1 MHAIS
6 SVISVP
12 ARWLGGAALA
22 AGMMG
27 LGASSAMAT
36 PPVDLE
42 PGQFVADSVSALSE
56 EERAEVDEGLSEL
69 LSEHTQRLT
78 LIFVDEFTDV
88 SGASM
93 DPGAWVDA
101 VGEQNVMG
109 AQDSVFAI
117 ATEAREYNFTSGNS
131 TIESVQDE
139 VEREFLIP
147 ALQDVESAGWGS
159 VGLSAIEGVADA
171 ADGSISGSAVSGG
184 SITPWLGAAV
194 VVAAL
199 GGGAW
204 FVTQRRTKNRFGG
217 SSQRGVTNGASGG
230 HRRSAA
236 PAEPSD
242 PLDRLS
248 VEELRAEADSLLIA
262 ADDAIRG
269 SEQEMGFAIA
279 AYGDDAVATF
289 KEDIAQA
296 KEHMMASFRLQNQL
310 DDEIPDTEEEQRR
323 WLKEIISRCNDVD
336 ESLSAHQDEFD
347 ELRSLETKAP
357 AAVAELRADAEE
369 LTQPVSE
376 AEATLA
382 KLKESYTPE
391 ALAEVTSNVED
402 ARERLEFVTTA
413 LDKAE
418 EALAE
423 GDTSTAALA
432 VRAGEDAEEQV
443 RTLTAAIA
451 KTGPRLEQMMSN
463 VRQGVQQCQQDV
475 AEAQAL
481 LKQGENSELAG
492 PTARMQQVLQDVESA
507 LQQPL
512 KDPASL
518 LRELEEAHR
527 GLDVPLDRVRDRRDQ
542 TRRAEQA
549 LQQALHQAQAKIEG
563 TQEFISARRGGVG
576 SAARSKLAEA
586 DRTLHEATQQA
597 SSDPIQALNLAHRA
611 SQLADRASQLA
622 QNDVSGWN
630 NSHGGGGGG
639 SNGLGGAILGGI
651 LIDSMLR
658 GSRSGYRGSSWGG
671 RSSGGFGGFGG
682 GGRGRSGGFG
692 GGGRSGGFGGG
703 GRGRSGRF

>member
-6 SVISVP
+6 SLLSVP
-12 ARWLGGAALA
+12 TRWLSCAALS
-22 AGMMG
+22 AGILG
-27 LGASSAMAT
+27 LGVSSAAAT
-36 PPVDLE
+36 PPIDLE
-42 PGQFVADSVSALSE
+42 PGQFVADSASALSE
-56 EERAEVDEGLSEL
+56 EERSEIDAGLSEL
-69 LSEHTQRLT
+69 LSEHAQRLT
-78 LIFVDEFTDV
+78 LIFVDEFTDT
-88 SGASM
+88 SGTAM

-109 AQDSVFAI
+109 AQDTIFAV

-131 TIESVQDE
+131 TIESVQDDIE
-139 VEREFLIP
+139 QDYLIP
-147 ALQDVESAGWGS
+147 ALNDFQSSGWGS
-159 VGLSAIEGVADA
+159 VGLSAIEAVADA
-171 ADGSISGSAVSGG
+171 ADGSVSGSAVSGG
-184 SITPWLGAAV
+184 SVVPWLGAAA
-194 VVAAL
+194 VVA
-199 GGGAW
+199 GVGGAAW
-204 FVTQRRTKNRFGG
+204 FITQRRTKNRFGH
-217 SSQRGVTNGASGG
+217 SSPHGAAG
-230 HRRSAA
+230 AA
-236 PAEPSD
+236 PGGNHRSVSPTEPED

-248 VEELRAEADSLLIA
+248 IEELRAEADSMLIA

-269 SEQEMGFAIA
+269 SEQEMGFAMA
-279 AYGDDAVATF
+279 AYGEDSVTTF
-289 KEDIAQA
+289 KEDIAEA
-296 KEHMMASFRLQNQL
+296 KKHMMASFRLQNQL

-357 AAVAELRADAEE
+357 AAVAELREDAEK
-369 LTQPVSE
+369 LTQPVAE
-376 AEATLA
+376 AESTLA

-402 ARERLEFVTTA
+402 AKERLEFVTTV
-413 LDKAE
+413 LNKAE

-432 VRAGEDAEEQV
+432 VRAVEDAEEQV

-451 KTGPRLEQMMSN
+451 KTGPRLDQMMSN
-463 VRQGVQQCQQDV
+463 VHQGVQQCEQDL

-481 LKQGENSELAG
+481 LKQGAHSELAG
-492 PTARMQQVLQDVESA
+492 PVARMQQVLQDVEA
-507 LQQPL
+507 AMQQPL

-527 GLDVPLDRVRDRRDQ
+527 SLDAPLDRVRDRRDQ

-563 TQEFISARRGGVG
+563 TQEFISARRGGIG

-586 DRTLHEATQQA
+586 DRTLHEATQHA
-597 SSDPIQALNLAHRA
+597 SADPIQALNLANRA

-630 NSHGGGGGG
+630 NNNQVGGG
-639 SNGLGGAILGGI
+639 SNGIGGAILGGI

>member
-1 MHAIS
+1 MHALS
-6 SVISVP
+6 SLLSVP
-12 ARWLGGAALA
+12 ARWLSGAALTTA
-22 AGMMG
+22 ILG
-27 LGASSAMAT
+27 LSASSALAT
-36 PPVDLE
+36 PPVELA
-42 PGQFVADSVSALSE
+42 PGEFVADSVSALSE
-56 EERAEVDEGLSEL
+56 SEL
-69 LSEHTQRLT
+69 ADINDGLDELRDEHSQRLT
-78 LIFVDEFTDV
+78 LIFVDEFTDE

-93 DPGAWVDA
+93 DPGAWVDS
-101 VGEQNVMG
+101 VGELNVMG
-109 AQDSVFAI
+109 AQDTIFAV

-131 TIESVQDE
+131 TIESAQDDI
-139 VEREFLIP
+139 ERDYLIP
-147 ALQDVESAGWGS
+147 ALDDAASAGWAS
-159 VGLSAIEGVADA
+159 VALSTIDAVADA
-171 ADGSISGSAVSGG
+171 ADGSVSGSGGSGG
-184 SITPWLGAAV
+184 SIGPWLGAGVAI
-194 VVAAL
+194 AAL

-204 FVTQRRTKNRFGG
+204 FITQRRTANRFSGSSRSGG
-217 SSQRGVTNGASGG
+217 SGGASGSG
-230 HRRSAA
+230 RAVT
-236 PAEPSD
+236 PAEPAD

-269 SEQEMGFAIA
+269 SEQEVGFAVA

-347 ELRSLETKAP
+347 QLRSLETKAP
-357 AAVAELRADAEE
+357 TAVAELRADAEE
-369 LTQPVSE
+369 LVQPVTD
-376 AEATLA
+376 AEAALA
-382 KLKESYTPE
+382 QLKESYTPE
-391 ALAEVTSNVED
+391 ALAEVTSNVEE

-413 LDKAE
+413 LAKAE

-423 GDTSTAALA
+423 GDTASAALA
-432 VRAGEDAEEQV
+432 VRTGEDAEEQV
-443 RTLTAAIA
+443 RTLTAAIT
-451 KTGPRLEQMMSN
+451 KTGPRLNQMLGH
-463 VRQGVQQCQQDV
+463 VREGVQQCQQDV

-481 LKQGENSELAG
+481 LKQGEHSELAG
-492 PTARMQQVLQDVESA
+492 PTARMQQVLQDVEAA

-527 GLDVPLDRVRDRRDQ
+527 GLDAPLDRVRDRQ
-542 TRRAEQA
+542 EQMRRAEQA

-597 SSDPIQALNLAHRA
+597 SSDPVQALNLAHRA

-630 NSHGGGGGG
+630 DNQGGRGGN
-639 SNGLGGAILGGI
+639 NGLGGAILGGI

-671 RSSGGFGGFGG
+671 RSSGGFGGFSGG
-682 GGRGRSGGFG
+682 SRGRSGGFG

>member
-1 MHAIS
+1 ML
-6 SVISVP
+6 SVP
-12 ARWLGGAALA
+12 ARWLSGAAVA
-22 AGMMG
+22 AGMLG
-27 LGASSAMAT
+27 LSAGSAAAT
-36 PPVDLE
+36 PPVELE
-42 PGQFVADSVSALSE
+42 PGAFVADTVSALSE
-56 EERAEVDEGLSEL
+56 SELSEINDGLSDL
-69 LSEHTQRLT
+69 LDEHAQRLT
-78 LIFVDEFTDV
+78 LIFVDEFTDE

-101 VGEQNVMG
+101 VGELNVMG
-109 AQDSVFAI
+109 AQDSVFAV

-131 TIESVQDE
+131 TIESVQDD
-139 VEREFLIP
+139 VERDYLIP
-147 ALQDVESAGWGS
+147 ALDDFESAGWGS
-159 VGLSAIEGVADA
+159 VALSAIDAVADA
-171 ADGSISGSAVSGG
+171 ADGSVSGSAVSGG
-184 SITPWLGAAV
+184 SVAPWVGAAV
-194 VVAAL
+194 AVAAL

-204 FVTQRRTKNRFGG
+204 FITQRRTKNRFGG
-217 SSQRGVTNGASGG
+217 SSQRGISGGASGG
-230 HRRSAA
+230 RRPSGNPPE
-236 PAEPSD
+236 PAD
-242 PLDRLS
+242 PLDRMS
-248 VEELRAEADSLLIA
+248 VDELRAEADSLLIA

-269 SEQEMGFAIA
+269 SEQEIGFAMA
-279 AYGDDAVATF
+279 AYGEDAVTTF

-357 AAVAELRADAEE
+357 AAVAELRADAAE
-369 LTQPVSE
+369 LGQPVSK
-376 AEATLA
+376 AEETLA
-382 KLKESYTPE
+382 HLKESYTPE

-413 LDKAE
+413 LAKAD

-451 KTGPRLEQMMSN
+451 KTGPRLDQMMNN
-463 VRQGVQQCQQDV
+463 VHQGVQQCEQDL

-481 LKQGENSELAG
+481 LKQGNHSELAG
-492 PTARMQQVLQDVESA
+492 PVARMQQVLQDVESA

-512 KDPASL
+512 KDPATL

-527 GLDVPLDRVRDRRDQ
+527 GLDAPLDRVRDRQEQ
-542 TRRAEQA
+542 TRRAQQA

-586 DRTLHEATQQA
+586 DRTLHEATQHA
-597 SSDPIQALNLAHRA
+597 SADPIQALNLANRA

-630 NSHGGGGGG
+630 NTNQGGGGG
-639 SNGLGGAILGGI
+639 SNGIGGAILGGI

-692 GGGRSGGFGGG
+692 GGGGRSGGFGGG